1 MINLDIN
8 KVKLSELI
16 EHLTD
21 IENCHM
27 RIIRTYDSTRL
38 IFEPTANEAAHI
50 SNIEA
55 ICRWTAAHKHT
66 VQIQSNGENNGIA
79 VIISRLYPAE
89 YYKENNILL

>member
-1 MINLDIN
+1 MINSDIN

-21 IENCHM
+21 IENCPM
-27 RIIRTYDSTRL
+27 RISRTYDSTRL
-38 IFEPTANEAAHI
+38 IFEPKANEAAHI

-55 ICRWTAAHKHT
+55 ICRWTAVHKHT